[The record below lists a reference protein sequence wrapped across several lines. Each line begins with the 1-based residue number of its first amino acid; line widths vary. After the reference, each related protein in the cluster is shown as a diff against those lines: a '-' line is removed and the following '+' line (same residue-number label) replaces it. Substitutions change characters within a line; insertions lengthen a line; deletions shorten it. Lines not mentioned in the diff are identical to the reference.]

1 MLTFGDNQKGKMKIV
16 LYILLGILILAIGFF
31 AWFFTSFLKVP
42 ELKLTPDMSQSQKVE
57 TIEKWFLNLQRENKF
72 NGVVLYVNEG
82 KELLAK
88 GYGYTNHQKE
98 SELTENSSLR
108 LASVS
113 KQFTAAGI
121 MRLKQKNIIDYDD
134 LVSKYINGFPYEKV
148 TIRHLLNQVSGVPD
162 IYMEL
167 AETQKGKIPYMT
179 NEKALDLIINEN
191 RRATTLP
198 NEEFQYSNTNYIILA
213 RLIEIISGL
222 SFEDYM
228 QKEIFM
234 PLGMVNTR
242 VWNLKSKDKTFKN
255 KADDFDG
262 FQGNGKELKPTFLD
276 GVAGDGAVFSSV
288 KDMFLWDK
296 FWYENS
302 LIEDKNLKEAF
313 KKPTLNNG
321 KESDYGF
328 GWLITEKGM
337 WHNGA
342 WLGANTIIIRNT
354 ERKNCLVILD
364 NSSNIFFDKIIKEL
378 KTIANE

>member
-1 MLTFGDNQKGKMKIV
+1 MKIV
-16 LYILLGILILAIGFF
+16 LYILLGIAILVIGFF
-31 AWFFTSFLKVP
+31 AWFFIFFLKVP

-57 TIEKWFLNLQRENKF
+57 TIDNWFLNLQKENKF
-72 NGVVLYVNEG
+72 NGIVLYVNEG
-82 KELLAK
+82 KKLLAK
-88 GYGYTNHQKE
+88 GYGYTNHKKE

-121 MRLKQKNIIDYDD
+121 MLLKEKNIIDYDD
-134 LVSKYINGFPYEKV
+134 LVSKYISGFPYEKV
-148 TIRHLLNQVSGVPD
+148 TIRHLLNQVSGVLD

-167 AETQKGKIPYMT
+167 ADTQKGKIPYMT
-179 NEKALDLIINEN
+179 NEKAVNLIINEN
-191 RRATTLP
+191 RKAKTLP

-228 QKEIFM
+228 QKEIFT
-234 PLGMVNTR
+234 PLGMLNTR

-255 KADDFDG
+255 KADDFDN
-262 FQGNGKELKPTFLD
+262 FQGDTKELKPTFLD
-276 GVAGDGAVFSSV
+276 GIAGDGAVFSSA

-364 NSSNIFFDKIIKEL
+364 NSSNIFFDKIIEEL
-378 KTIANE
+378 KTVVNTG